1 MKTNRGAAN
10 LGCSRLS
17 GGQSRLKAG
26 CRQDCP
32 PHKAR
37 LHALAK
43 INLDL
48 RVLHAR
54 ADGYHEIRTIF
65 QTISLADT
73 IEVEFTRARRTAI
86 RIDTDADIPDNL
98 ILRAA
103 GLVLD
108 TMRVAARVEFQL
120 HKRIPMG
127 AGLGGGSSDAAAV
140 LLALPVLAGRRIEMS
155 RLMQLAAELGSDVP
169 FFLLGGAAVAL
180 GRGTELYP
188 LPDIAPR
195 PGVVIAPE
203 LHVSTAGAYRA
214 LAPRLTTESQENKI
228 VTFQS
233 RAWGELRDQ
242 SAVNDFETVVF
253 EQFPQLGTLKRR
265 LGKLGA
271 VPAMMTGS
279 GAALFGF
286 FRTQEQRNRAVKSL
300 NDQHVFP
307 ISLVSR
313 ARYRRVWWR
322 ALRPYVEDNLWPPL
336 SRLEL

>member
-1 MKTNRGAAN
+1 MNNGKT
-10 LGCSRLS
+10 
-17 GGQSRLKAG
+17 AG
-26 CRQDCP
+26 ET
-32 PHKAR
+32 AR
-37 LHALAK
+37 ATVHALAK
-43 INLDL
+43 VNLDL

-54 ADGYHEIRTIF
+54 PDGYHEIRSIF

-73 IEVEFTRARRTAI
+73 IDVEFTRARRTTI
-86 RIDTDADIPDNL
+86 RIDADADIPDNL

-103 GLVLD
+103 GLALD
-108 TMRVAARVEFQL
+108 AMRVAARVEFRL

-127 AGLGGGSSDAAAV
+127 AGLGGGSSDAAAI
-140 LLALPVLAGRRIEMS
+140 LLALPVLAGRRLEMP

-169 FFLLGGAAVAL
+169 LFLLGGAAVAV

-188 LPDIAPR
+188 LPDSAPK
-195 PGVVIAPE
+195 PGLVIAPD
-203 LHVSTAGAYRA
+203 LHISTAAAYRA
-214 LAPRLTTESQENKI
+214 LAPRLTSESQENKI

-233 RAWGELRDQ
+233 RAWSELPDRP
-242 SAVNDFETVVF
+242 AVNDFETVVF
-253 EQFPQLGTLKRR
+253 EQFPQLATLKRR

-286 FRTQEQRNRAVKSL
+286 FRTQEQRDRAVKSL

-336 SRLEL
+336 SRCEL